1 MNDPEEP
8 DDDDL
13 WEDIDELVSEK
24 PRNTGK
30 GEPVVRDER
39 TKATIDAHAAQTAD
53 VVAAQRAAQVANLL
67 IAGYSYEEI
76 GASIGATAQEVEKM
90 LTGDVARYIRTQPA
104 LRQWT
109 RRWLSGKMTGLLE
122 AVYDQAV
129 DPTHRDQLAYH
140 DRARATLKDLA
151 KLHGAE
157 APTQVEVEMPNVT
170 DAVQQVL
177 DKVAASQGLAY
188 DVDVFDLDPE
198 DITEMTEHEAKA
210 LEAATQEVDDDQTG
224 GAL

>member
-24 PRNTGK
+24 PAK

-210 LEAATQEVDDDQTG
+210 LEAAEQEVDDDQTG